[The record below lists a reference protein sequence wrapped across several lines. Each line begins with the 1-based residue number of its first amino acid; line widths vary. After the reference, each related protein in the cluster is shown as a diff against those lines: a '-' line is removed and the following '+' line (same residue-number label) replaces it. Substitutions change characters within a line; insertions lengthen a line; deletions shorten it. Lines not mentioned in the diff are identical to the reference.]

1 MNEPLCLLP
10 RTLRRALFASLAA
23 VSAVGLVACSG
34 SDLLPDF
41 GDEPQWHASEPLTG
55 ENPFGLYIART
66 ASSQIGTPYLLG
78 GQTPGRGFD
87 CSGLVQWVYS
97 QYGIS
102 VPRQTT
108 GQQHVGKPVSLSQA
122 MAGDLI
128 VFRSGSAR
136 NGLHTGIMT
145 SRTTFVHAPR
155 QGFRTREETV
165 NSYWKRHLLTIRR
178 VSDFSLV
185 MDADEAA
192 ALIDKAQASRVAI
205 KPIPRQKVRVAQT
218 EPSTPPETP
227 AVSVTPIAVA
237 DPGRPI
243 PAAQAALP
251 QAPELR
257 SPLEKDSGQA
267 SRASSDGYS
276 ESADPLLAILQQSA
290 PGAKPAP
297 AAAAPGVKPPVKG
310 KTAPKAKPRKVRK
323 ASAKNAKRAAANKA
337 SAKNAKRAAAKKVP
351 AKARKPSIK

>member
-1 MNEPLCLLP
+1 MNEPVCLLP

-23 VSAVGLVACSG
+23 VSAVGLVGCSG
-34 SDLLPDF
+34 LDLLPDF
-41 GDEPQWHASEPLTG
+41 GDEPLWHSSEPLTG

-66 ASSQIGTPYLLG
+66 ASSQIGTPYRLG
-78 GQTPGRGFD
+78 GQTPGKGFD

-108 GQQHVGKPVSLSQA
+108 GQRHVGKPVSLSQA

-155 QGFRTREETV
+155 QGFRTREESI

-205 KPIPRQKVRVAQT
+205 KPMPRPKVRVAQSA
-218 EPSTPPETP
+218 PATPPEAP
-227 AVSVTPIAVA
+227 AVSVTPVAVA
-237 DPGRPI
+237 EPGRPI

-257 SPLEKDSGQA
+257 SPLEKEMGQTP
-267 SRASSDGYS
+267 RAPLVGYS
-276 ESADPLLAILQQSA
+276 ESADPLLSVIEQSA

-297 AAAAPGVKPPVKG
+297 AAAAASGVKPPAKG
-310 KTAPKAKPRKVRK
+310 KAAPKARPK
-323 ASAKNAKRAAANKA
+323 
-337 SAKNAKRAAAKKVP
+337 
-351 AKARKPSIK
+351 KARKPSTKGARPAAAKRVPKKAPKPRTSVK